1 MATPAHKIKLY
12 TNHGCPWAHRA
23 HIALAEL
30 NVPFQ
35 EEIIDLSVPRTREY
49 LQVNPR
55 GLVPSLEF
63 DGQVI
68 TESAIVSAFLADAYP
83 QAGLVPAS
91 TDEGGPLARA
101 RIAFFVDTYFS
112 KAVGP
117 AQKAVSAYA
126 EGAEAQQPAL
136 SDFMTVVVKE
146 IEPLLADAAPFFGGS
161 KKLTLAEVQTGS
173 FLLRLYAYIKHG
185 LVPASLETELATKAP
200 NFDKWARATIA
211 HESVTCVWDEDRVIA
226 HSKYRFGKK

>member
-1 MATPAHKIKLY
+1 MAATPQHKIKLY

-35 EEIIDLSVPRTREY
+35 EELIDLSVPRTREY
-49 LQVNPR
+49 LAVNPR

-63 DGQVI
+63 DGHVL
-68 TESAIVSAFLADAYP
+68 TESAVVAAFLADAYP

-91 TDEGGPLARA
+91 TDEG
-101 RIAFFVDTYFS
+101 
-112 KAVGP
+112 AVGH

-126 EGAEAQQPAL
+126 EGPAAQEPAL
-136 SDFMTVVVKE
+136 ADFVGAVVKE

-161 KKLTLAEVQTGS
+161 SKLTLAEVQTGS

-185 LVPASLETELATKAP
+185 LVPASLEAELATKAP
-200 NFDKWARATIA
+200 NFDKWAKATIA
-211 HESVTCVWDEDRVIA
+211 HPSVTCIWDEDRIIA

>member
-1 MATPAHKIKLY
+1 MAATSHKIKLY
-12 TNHGCPWAHRA
+12 TSHGCPWAHRA

-35 EEIIDLSVPRTREY
+35 EEIVDLSVPRTREY
-49 LQVNPR
+49 LKVNPR
-55 GLVPSLEF
+55 GLVPALEF
-63 DGQVI
+63 DGQVV
-68 TESAIVSAFLADAYP
+68 TESGIVAAFLADAYP

-91 TDEGGPLARA
+91 TDANGPLARA

-112 KAVGP
+112 KAVGH
-117 AQKAVSAYA
+117 AQKAVAAYA
-126 EGAEAQQPAL
+126 DGEAAQQPAL
-136 SDFMTVVVKE
+136 ADFVAAVVKE

-161 KKLTLAEVQTGS
+161 SKLTLAEVQTGS

-185 LVPASLETELATKAP
+185 L
-200 NFDKWARATIA
+200 WAKATIA

-226 HSKYRFGKK
+226 HSRYRFAKK

>member
-126 EGAEAQQPAL
+126 DGAEAQQPAL
-136 SDFMTVVVKE
+136 NDFMTVVVKE
-146 IEPLLADAAPFFGGS
+146 IEPLLTDAAPFFGG
-161 KKLTLAEVQTGS
+161 VQTGS

-185 LVPASLETELATKAP
+185 LIPASLETELATKAP
-200 NFDKWARATIA
+200 KFDKWARATIA